1 MLLKM
6 RWRSVLWVCLLVVMA
21 GTMAA
26 GSRADSPAGPQPQRG
41 WKSVTL
47 LYLSDIKGKI
57 EPCG

>member
-1 MLLKM
+1 MFLKM
-6 RWRSVLWVCLLVVMA
+6 RWRSVLWVCLLLVVA
-21 GTMAA
+21 GTLAA
-26 GSRADSPAGPQPQRG
+26 GSRAASTVGPQPQHG